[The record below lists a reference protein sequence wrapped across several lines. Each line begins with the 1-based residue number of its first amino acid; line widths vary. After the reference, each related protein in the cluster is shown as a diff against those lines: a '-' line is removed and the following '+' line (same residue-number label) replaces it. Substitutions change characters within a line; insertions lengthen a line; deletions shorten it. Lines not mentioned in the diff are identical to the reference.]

1 MNRYDVTI
9 KGISSLLV
17 HADNVLA
24 ADDLIRWRK
33 DPGNKSVSV
42 AGDDRSPA
50 WTWMTYLYSDGE
62 SLCMLSDAV
71 MVALRFAGAKMT
83 MKKQES
89 FKAATQSGILI
100 DQEFMP
106 IVTPKGKVAA
116 SKIEKLKPLPFDDQ
130 AKAVESLGFKLDI
143 RRAVVGTSKHVRVR
157 PRFDAWELKFSL
169 VVTEPAI
176 TREVL
181 VQLFEIAGQ
190 RSGIGDW
197 RPSAKK
203 SGPFGRFTTE
213 LSQAK

>member
-1 MNRYDVTI
+1 MRYEFELT
-9 KGISSLLV
+9 GISSLLV
-17 HADNVLA
+17 HADNVVA

-50 WTWMTYLYSDGE
+50 WTWQTYLYGDGKHVA
-62 SLCMLSDAV
+62 MLADAL

-89 FKAATQSGILI
+89 FKAATQSGIVI
-100 DQEFMP
+100 DQEFLP
-106 IVTPKGKVAA
+106 ILGAKGLVKMAD
-116 SKIEKLKPLPFDDQ
+116 IDKLKNKSFEEQ
-130 AKAVESLGFKLDI
+130 SEAVLNLGFKLDV

-157 PRFDAWELKFSL
+157 PRFDEWTLKGSL
-169 VVTEPAI
+169 DVNEPAI
-176 TREVL
+176 THEVL
-181 VQLFEIAGQ
+181 VQLFEIAGN

-203 SGPFGRFTTE
+203 SGTYGRFVAQLTP
-213 LSQAK
+213 LG